1 MPNEPREPRYSPVFN
16 SEDADFRL
24 ISSDNVIFAVHT
36 LILQLASSVFGT
48 MLSVPQPAQKL
59 TKELPFV
66 ELTESGT
73 TLELL

>member
-1 MPNEPREPRYSPVFN
+1 MPNEPRYSPVFN
-16 SEDADFRL
+16 AEDADFKL
-24 ISSDNVIFAVHT
+24 ISSDNVVFAVHT
-36 LILQLASSVFGT
+36 VILGLASSVFKT
-48 MLSVPQPAQKL
+48 MFSVPQPVQKL